1 MNIKMKQVFAGLRKE
16 LCYFARTHR
25 LMWALILFAV
35 MVTADVI
42 MMAVMP
48 AFFAWY
54 DQLLGDLSQQ
64 AGMDIGGFSMSEL
77 GQIWPDATVANGI
90 IYAATESMAL
100 ILPILLVIFIAPAA
114 GGEQNKKAMVI
125 PYCLGLKPVGYV
137 LPKFIFYPVAALCL
151 GWFGTMV
158 SYLAAVIILPVN
170 DIALT
175 TVMFAG
181 LFVGLYFACLVAVQ
195 LCIGL
200 CTGRPVISATITL
213 VSWVMF
219 IPMILEI
226 LRVGGKYNPL
236 ALMGMATNILSGWQ
250 LPPSEVINMVCTV
263 IITIGLI
270 CVLYLI
276 TLFGQS
282 SQRVDNRG
290 NDMLL

>member
-1 MNIKMKQVFAGLRKE
+1 MNIKAKQVFAGLRKE

-25 LMWALILFAV
+25 LMWALIIFTV

-48 AFFAWY
+48 AFLEWY
-54 DQLLGDLSQQ
+54 DEMLGGLMQQ
-64 AGMDIGGFSMSEL
+64 AGAEMPFSMSEL
-77 GQIWPDATVANGI
+77 GQIWPESTVANGVF
-90 IYAATESMAL
+90 YAISQSLMQL
-100 ILPILLVIFIAPAA
+100 LPILLVIFIAPAA

-125 PYCLGLKPVGYV
+125 PYCLGLKPMGYV
-137 LPKFIFYPVAALCL
+137 LPKFVFYPAAAFAL

-158 SYLAAVIILPVN
+158 SYLVSLIIMPKN
-170 DIALT
+170 DAALT
-175 TVMFAG
+175 AVLLAG
-181 LFVGLYFACLVAVQ
+181 VFVGLYYACLVAIQ

-200 CTGRPVISATITL
+200 CTGRPVIGATITL
-213 VSWVMF
+213 VSWLMI

-226 LRVGGKYNPL
+226 LRVAGKYNPL
-236 ALMGMATNILSGWQ
+236 ALPSMAANILVGGE
-250 LPPSEVINMVCTV
+250 LPAPEIINMVCTV
-263 IITIGLI
+263 IITLGLI